1 MNENKFEEVTVT
13 AIGSLQF
20 NRITL
25 GKVFQILGSFKFEQ
39 FSFTTREA
47 EVDYYYQKYYTGVA
61 SQVSELLRILEC

>member
-25 GKVFQILGSFKFEQ
+25 GKVFQILD
-39 FSFTTREA
+39 SFTF
-47 EVDYYYQKYYTGVA
+47 
-61 SQVSELLRILEC
+61 